1 MLKVARVALPLALV
15 LAVTL
20 VQVNIALASGPAAS
34 VAPSKVTLAIKAP
47 EMALVG
53 QTVELRLCES
63 ASGKP
68 VAKAAVWALESV
80 LAPTTNATA
89 DDYAKAAAKAGL
101 NLGVTD
107 EAGLLKASFK
117 QAGSY
122 YLVATRDGYVT
133 GLAKISI
140 QGPGLFIKAPGVAY
154 LAQVVSVTVL
164 RNGQP
169 AGGVAVWALLAQS
182 VTSSSASSLNALS
195 AQQGFLIGT
204 TDKTGVVKCRF
215 LKVGEYALVAKADDG
230 TVSAKISIKP
240 WPTSSSK
247 LTPSAVSP
255 SNAAPAPV
263 PTSKAI
269 TK

>member
-1 MLKVARVALPLALV
+1 MLKVARVALPLTLV
-15 LAVTL
+15 LAIML
-20 VQVNIALASGPAAS
+20 VQVNIAVASGPAAS
-34 VAPSKVTLAIKAP
+34 VAPNKATLAIKAP
-47 EMALVG
+47 ETALVG
-53 QTVELRLCES
+53 ETVEIRVYES

-80 LAPTTNATA
+80 LAPATNATA

-101 NLGVTD
+101 NLGATD

-117 QAGSY
+117 QAGAY
-122 YLVATRDGYVT
+122 YLVASRDGYAT

-140 QGPGLFIKAPGVAY
+140 QGPGLSIRAPSVAY
-154 LAQVVSVTVL
+154 LAQVVSITVL

-169 AGGVAVWALLAQS
+169 AGGVAVWALLAQN
-182 VTSSSASSLNALS
+182 VTSSSASSLNALTV
-195 AQQGFLIGT
+195 QQGFLIGT
-204 TDKTGVVKCRF
+204 TDKTGLVKCRF
-215 LKVGEYALVAKADDG
+215 LKAGEYALVAKADDG
-230 TVSAKISIKP
+230 TVSTRISIKP

-247 LTPSAVSP
+247 LGPSAVSP

-263 PTSKAI
+263 PTSKAV